1 MRIMM
6 ARSMFGFPLWIAIT
20 LGAVA
25 GQPVAAQHNA
35 SARQSTPANDN
46 GAKSAAGEPVAIVD
60 GQPIS
65 QRDLDDLVEP
75 QMLALRN
82 QEYQIKSRGLE
93 DLIRRRVVEAEAKR
107 QGLTTEQLYA
117 KEVDSKIA
125 TPSDGEVAAYYLAL
139 KSQIKAPFPEIKMQ
153 LQASLKATEIR
164 DARLDYADALRSR
177 TDVTV
182 LLKQSRVEVAFDRG
196 RLRGDPNAIVTIV
209 EFADYQC
216 PFCKQSETTLNNLL
230 KKYPGQVRVAFRD
243 FPLSS
248 IHPYAEEAAEASR
261 CAGKQGKYWEFHDA
275 MFADQAKLDQAQL
288 KATAQTLGLDENA
301 FQSCLQ
307 SGEYKTQVL
316 RDQQDGIKAGI
327 SSTPGFFI
335 NGIPLTG
342 AQADDAFQKIIDDE
356 LKTAK
361 NQPIVRASR

>member
-1 MRIMM
+1 M
-6 ARSMFGFPLWIAIT
+6 ARSIFGFPLWIAIT

-25 GQPVAAQHNA
+25 GQSVAGQHNT
-35 SARQSTPANDN
+35 SARQCTPANDN
-46 GAKSAAGEPVAIVD
+46 GAKSAAGEPVAIVA
-60 GQPIS
+60 GQAIS

-93 DLIRRRVVEAEAKR
+93 DLIRRRLVEAEAKR
-107 QGLTTEQLYA
+107 QGLTSEELYA
-117 KEVDSKIA
+117 KEVDSRIA
-125 TPSDGEVAAYYLAL
+125 TPSDGEVAAYYLGM
-139 KSQIKAPFPEIKMQ
+139 KSQIKAPFEEIKMQ
-153 LQASLKATEIR
+153 LQANLKATEIR

-230 KKYPGQVRVAFRD
+230 RKYPGQVRVAFRD

-248 IHPYAEEAAEASR
+248 IHPYAEEGGGGLPLRRQTGKILGVPRRFVCGSGQIRPGTAEGDRSNNR
-261 CAGKQGKYWEFHDA
+261 
-275 MFADQAKLDQAQL
+275 
-288 KATAQTLGLDENA
+288 
-301 FQSCLQ
+301 S
-307 SGEYKTQVL
+307 
-316 RDQQDGIKAGI
+316 
-327 SSTPGFFI
+327 
-335 NGIPLTG
+335 
-342 AQADDAFQKIIDDE
+342 
-356 LKTAK
+356 
-361 NQPIVRASR
+361 